1 MIDKLF
7 IILNKLLL
15 FRIIKNKY
23 KNYIHTPNI
32 FLMNS
37 LEILDND
44 SITAVKLLPR
54 VIEITSQE
62 RRMIQDAAA
71 HLQRKYGSYE
81 NRDFITHVHQLA
93 SYFLPERIL
102 HIAADFASDFSK
114 DQYGALVFRG
124 LMDIDQEN
132 IGNTPANWQSAD
144 YSKFN
149 IYGFACALIH
159 GALPSKPVQYYSQR
173 KGGGLMHAII
183 PDEKMR
189 ETQTGSGSAT
199 DLYVHTEDAFLKHQA
214 DFLSFMYIR
223 NEEQVPS
230 TLYSIRSHGSIG
242 ENFRPLFERMYKIP
256 KDANLETDVEEEEA
270 LDAVLYGNYEL
281 PFMRF
286 DAAEQ
291 LFNPSIKQTDD
302 AHSHLTEFWEEA
314 RDLIYSGF
322 TPQAGDVIL
331 VNNHLCAHG
340 RSAFR
345 AGVRNV
351 DGVEHRCERRIMLR
365 MMSKVSLME
374 MRAHTLTEDPFFVIE
389 EHLGKN
395 FKHI

>member
-1 MIDKLF
+1 
-7 IILNKLLL
+7 
-15 FRIIKNKY
+15 
-23 KNYIHTPNI
+23 
-32 FLMNS
+32 MNS

-44 SITAVKLLPR
+44 RMTQVKLLPT

-62 RRMIQDAAA
+62 RRMINDAAV

-81 NRDFITHVHQLA
+81 NRDFIRHVHQLA

-114 DQYGALVFRG
+114 NQYGALVFKG
-124 LMDIDQEN
+124 LMDIDQES
-132 IGNTPANWQSAD
+132 IGRTPANWQSAD
-144 YSKFN
+144 YSKFDL
-149 IYGFACALIH
+149 YGFACALIH

-173 KGGGLMHAII
+173 KGGGLIHAII

-189 ETQTGSGSAT
+189 ETQTGSGSST

-214 DFLSFMYIR
+214 DFLSFMYLR

-230 TLYSIRSHGSIG
+230 TLYSIRSHESIG
-242 ENFRPLFERMYKIP
+242 ENYRPLFERIYKIP
-256 KDANLETDVEEEEA
+256 KDANLETATNEEDT
-270 LDAVLYGNYEL
+270 LDSVLYGNFEL

-291 LFNPSIKQTDD
+291 LFSSTIKQSED
-302 AHSHLTEFWEEA
+302 AHHYLKKFWEEA
-314 RDLIYSGF
+314 RHLIYSDF

-345 AGVRNV
+345 AGVRNI
-351 DGVEHRCERRIMLR
+351 DGVEYPCERRIMLR
-365 MMSKVSLME
+365 MMSKVSLID

-395 FKHI
+395 FTNL

>member
-1 MIDKLF
+1 
-7 IILNKLLL
+7 
-15 FRIIKNKY
+15 
-23 KNYIHTPNI
+23 
-32 FLMNS
+32 MNS
-37 LEILDND
+37 IKILDND
-44 SITAVKLLPR
+44 RDIQVKLLPT

-62 RRMIQDAAA
+62 QRMIKDAAI
-71 HLQRKYGSYE
+71 HLQKKYGNYE
-81 NRDFITHVHQLA
+81 NRDFIRYVHQQA

-102 HIAADFASDFSK
+102 NIAADFANDFSE
-114 DQYGALVFRG
+114 DQYGALIFKG
-124 LMDIDQEN
+124 LMDIDQED
-132 IGNTPANWQSAD
+132 IGTTPPNWQAAD
-144 YSKFN
+144 YEKFN
-149 IYGFACALIH
+149 LYGFACALIH

-173 KGGGLMHAII
+173 QGGGLIHAII

-189 ETQTGSGSAT
+189 ETQTGSGSST

-214 DFLSFMYIR
+214 DFLSFMYVR

-230 TLYSIRSHGSIG
+230 TLYSIRSHKSIG
-242 ENFRPLFERMYKIP
+242 ENYRPLFDRIYKIP
-256 KDANLETDVEEEEA
+256 KDANLATEQNEEDT
-270 LDAVLYGNYEL
+270 LDAVLYGNYKL

-291 LFNPSIKQTDD
+291 LFNSSIRQTEE
-302 AHSHLTEFWEEA
+302 AQHHLTEFWKEA
-314 RDLIYSGF
+314 RDLIYSDF

-345 AGVRNV
+345 AGVRNI
-351 DGVEHRCERRIMLR
+351 DGIEHPCERRIMLR
-365 MMSKVSLME
+365 MMSKVSLID

-395 FKHI
+395 FQHL

>member
-1 MIDKLF
+1 M
-7 IILNKLLL
+7 NSLLL

-23 KNYIHTPNI
+23 INYYQTPNL
-32 FLMNS
+32 FPMNFT
-37 LEILDND
+37 EILKETPKTQ
-44 SITAVKLLPR
+44 ITVLPE
-54 VIEITSQE
+54 VIEITLQE
-62 RRMIQDAAA
+62 RRMIKDAAK
-71 HLQRKYGSYE
+71 HLQKKYGDYE
-81 NRDFITHVHQLA
+81 NREFIKQIHQLS

-102 HIAADFASDFSK
+102 NTAADFSSDFSET
-114 DQYGALVFRG
+114 QYGALIFKG
-124 LMDIDQEN
+124 LMDVDQES
-132 IGNTPANWQSAD
+132 IGSTPPNWQSAD

-149 IYGFACALIH
+149 LYGFACALIH

-173 KGGGLMHAII
+173 KGGGLIHAII

-189 ETQTGSGSAT
+189 ETQTGSGSST

-230 TLYSIRSHGSIG
+230 TLYSIRSHESIG
-242 ENFRPLFERMYKIP
+242 KRHRALFEKMYKIP
-256 KDANLETDVEEEEA
+256 KDANLEISKDEENA
-270 LDAVLYGNYEL
+270 LDSVLYGNHQL

-291 LFNPSIKQTDD
+291 LFNPGIRQTEE
-302 AHSHLTEFWEEA
+302 AHHHLTEFWEEA
-314 RDLIYSGF
+314 RHLIYSGF

-340 RSAFR
+340 RSAFK
-345 AGVRNV
+345 AGVRNIN
-351 DGVEHRCERRIMLR
+351 GVEDKCERRIMLR
-365 MMSKVSLME
+365 MMSKVSLID

-395 FKHI
+395 FELL

>member
-1 MIDKLF
+1 
-7 IILNKLLL
+7 
-15 FRIIKNKY
+15 
-23 KNYIHTPNI
+23 
-32 FLMNS
+32 MNS

-44 SITAVKLLPR
+44 SMTAVKLLPT

-62 RRMIQDAAA
+62 RRMIKDAAE
-71 HLQRKYGSYE
+71 HLEKKYGSYE
-81 NRDFITHVHQLA
+81 NRDFIKHVHQMA

-102 HIAADFASDFSK
+102 HIAADFANDFSEN
-114 DQYGALVFRG
+114 QYGALIFQG
-124 LMDIDQEN
+124 LMDIDQERL
-132 IGNTPANWQSAD
+132 GSTPPNWQSVD
-144 YSKFN
+144 YAKFN
-149 IYGFACALIH
+149 LYGFACALIH

-173 KGGGLMHAII
+173 KGGGLIHAII

-214 DFLSFMYIR
+214 DFLSFMYVR

-230 TLYSIRSHGSIG
+230 TLYSIRSHESIG
-242 ENFRPLFERMYKIP
+242 ENYRPLFEKMYKIP
-256 KDANLETDVEEEEA
+256 KDANLETGESEEET
-270 LDAVLYGNYEL
+270 LDSVLYGNYKL

-291 LFNPSIKQTDD
+291 LFNPSIKQS
-302 AHSHLTEFWEEA
+302 AEAQQCLTEFWDDA
-314 RDLIYSGF
+314 RHLIYSGF

-345 AGVRNV
+345 AGVRNI
-351 DGVEHRCERRIMLR
+351 DGIEQACERRIMLR
-365 MMSKVSLME
+365 MMSKVSLID

-395 FKHI
+395 FQHL

>member
-1 MIDKLF
+1 M
-7 IILNKLLL
+7 NSLLL

-23 KNYIHTPNI
+23 KNYYLTPNF

-44 SITAVKLLPR
+44 RMTQIKLLPT

-62 RRMIQDAAA
+62 RRMINDAAV

-81 NRDFITHVHQLA
+81 NRDFIRHVHQLA

-114 DQYGALVFRG
+114 NQYGALVFKG
-124 LMDIDQEN
+124 LMDIDQES
-132 IGNTPANWQSAD
+132 IGRTPANWQSAD
-144 YSKFN
+144 YSKFDL
-149 IYGFACALIH
+149 YGFACALIH

-173 KGGGLMHAII
+173 KGGGLIHAII

-189 ETQTGSGSAT
+189 ETQTGSGSST

-214 DFLSFMYIR
+214 DFLSFMYLR

-230 TLYSIRSHGSIG
+230 TLYSIRSHESIG
-242 ENFRPLFERMYKIP
+242 ENYRPLFERIYKIP
-256 KDANLETDVEEEEA
+256 KDANLETATNEEDT
-270 LDAVLYGNYEL
+270 LDSVLYGNFEL

-291 LFNPSIKQTDD
+291 LFSSTIKQSED
-302 AHSHLTEFWEEA
+302 AHHYLKEFWEEA
-314 RDLIYSGF
+314 RHLIYSDF

-345 AGVRNV
+345 AGVRNI
-351 DGVEHRCERRIMLR
+351 DGVEYPCERRIMLR
-365 MMSKVSLME
+365 MMSKVSLID

-395 FKHI
+395 FTNL

>member
-1 MIDKLF
+1 
-7 IILNKLLL
+7 
-15 FRIIKNKY
+15 
-23 KNYIHTPNI
+23 
-32 FLMNS
+32 MNS
-37 LEILDND
+37 IEILDKD
-44 SITAVKLLPR
+44 SITAVKLLPAA
-54 VIEITSQE
+54 IEITSQE
-62 RRMIQDAAA
+62 RRMIKDAAV
-71 HLQRKYGSYE
+71 HLHRKYGSYE
-81 NRDFITHVHQLA
+81 NRDFIRHVHQLA

-102 HIAADFASDFSK
+102 NIAADFASDFSK
-114 DQYGALVFRG
+114 DQYGALIFKG
-124 LMDIDQEN
+124 LMDIDQEE
-132 IGNTPANWQSAD
+132 IGITPSNWQSAD
-144 YSKFN
+144 SSKFN
-149 IYGFACALIH
+149 LYGFACALVH

-173 KGGGLMHAII
+173 KGGGLIHAII

-230 TLYSIRSHGSIG
+230 TLYSIRSHESIG
-242 ENFRPLFERMYKIP
+242 ENFKPLFERIYKIP
-256 KDANLETDVEEEEA
+256 KDANLETDVNEEET
-270 LDAVLYGNYEL
+270 LDSVLYGNFRL

-291 LFNPSIKQTDD
+291 LFNPDIQQSEE
-302 AHSHLTEFWEEA
+302 AHHCLSEFWEEA
-314 RDLIYSGF
+314 RHLIYSDF

-345 AGVRNV
+345 AGVRNI
-351 DGVEHRCERRIMLR
+351 DGVEHQCQRRIMLR
-365 MMSKVSLME
+365 MMSKVSLID
-374 MRAHTLTEDPFFVIE
+374 MRAHTLTDDPFFVIE

-395 FKHI
+395 FQQLQNV